1 MFAGLSTTA
10 ADVGECSATLI
21 VSTLRPDYGC
31 PNTNCNWLTKRVGLR
46 QGFLNTIS
54 SMFAERGD
62 ARGVAGRP
70 DIRSSR
76 WGQDIGSRPD
86 FKEEF
91 QLDLNK
97 TLIPRFTRRSF
108 LAGLGAASALPILA
122 ACQPQVVTEERVQ
135 VVEKEVPVERVVTQ
149 VVREVVEKVV
159 TVEVEKAVEVEK
171 VVTVEVEKAVE
182 VVKKEVVEVEKEV
195 IVEKEK
201 VVTVAPVMMEKKV
214 VTTWGWVSLA
224 TAEDW
229 AVDGVTMGEAF
240 QEETGIIQEHVPVHW
255 SRYNDALK
263 AAVPAGVGPNAFE
276 NNWSHIS
283 PMASEEFIAPLQ
295 DYAVSEWGGGWKD
308 LFVAGLIDELE
319 HLGQI
324 DGSNNIYSIPIRGQA
339 IGQYYANLDLFKEH
353 DLDLPTTWDE
363 FVKVN
368 DTFVAAGVPAV
379 AMGSKDTWW
388 ANTYWTLMLETA
400 APGYRDAIDW
410 EGTGSFDSDECRAGL
425 ELYKM
430 LFDRNWTQPNPLSTG
445 VGDARSAWIRME
457 AASMVGWDGWWG
469 IAQSGGDAGNGDQWG
484 IFEPPGGKTLAAIST
499 SWAITQVAKDKDLA
513 FELTKW
519 YTQGRGQ
526 EMVAARPAL
535 TGKVGVKLGSV
546 NPTFDKNVIEPTKSI
561 LASGKTIMRWAR
573 CSATDVSIAPGMQG
587 LIDGRSTI
595 DDVLEEAQKVWETQC

>member
-108 LAGLGAASALPILA
+108 LAGLGAAAALPVIA
-122 ACQPQVVTEERVQ
+122 ACQPQIVEKVVEKPVEVVVTRVVQ
-135 VVEKEVPVERVVTQ
+135 EIVEKEVV
-149 VVREVVEKVV
+149 
-159 TVEVEKAVEVEK
+159 VEKAVEVEK
-171 VVTVEVEKAVE
+171 EVTRVVQEIVEVEKETLVE
-182 VVKKEVVEVEKEV
+182 VEKVVTVEVEKEV

-263 AAVPAGVGPNAFE
+263 AAVPAGVGPDAFE

-283 PMASEEFIAPLQ
+283 PMASEEFIVPLQ

-324 DGSNNIYSIPIRGQA
+324 DGSNNIYSIPIPRTSDRSVLREPGPLQGARPGPAHYLGRIRQGQRHLRGRRSA
-339 IGQYYANLDLFKEH
+339 
-353 DLDLPTTWDE
+353 
-363 FVKVN
+363 
-368 DTFVAAGVPAV
+368 
-379 AMGSKDTWW
+379 
-388 ANTYWTLMLETA
+388 
-400 APGYRDAIDW
+400 
-410 EGTGSFDSDECRAGL
+410 CRCHGL
-425 ELYKM
+425 EGQL
-430 LFDRNWTQPNPLSTG
+430 
-445 VGDARSAWIRME
+445 VGKHLLDVDAR
-457 AASMVGWDGWWG
+457 DGG
-469 IAQSGGDAGNGDQWG
+469 ARLSRRDR
-484 IFEPPGGKTLAAIST
+484 L
-499 SWAITQVAKDKDLA
+499 
-513 FELTKW
+513 
-519 YTQGRGQ
+519 GRYGQ
-526 EMVAARPAL
+526 L
-535 TGKVGVKLGSV
+535 
-546 NPTFDKNVIEPTKSI
+546 
-561 LASGKTIMRWAR
+561 
-573 CSATDVSIAPGMQG
+573 
-587 LIDGRSTI
+587 
-595 DDVLEEAQKVWETQC
+595 

>member
-1 MFAGLSTTA
+1 MTGELP
-10 ADVGECSATLI
+10 AD
-21 VSTLRPDYGC
+21 
-31 PNTNCNWLTKRVGLR
+31 
-46 QGFLNTIS
+46 
-54 SMFAERGD
+54 
-62 ARGVAGRP
+62 P

-97 TLIPRFTRRSF
+97 TLIPSFTRRSF

-149 VVREVVEKVV
+149 VVREEVEKVV

-182 VVKKEVVEVEKEV
+182 VVKREVVEVEKEV

-295 DYAVSEWGGGWKD
+295 DYAVSEWGSGWKD
-308 LFVAGLIDELE
+308 LFVAGLIRRARAPWTDRRLE
-319 HLGQI
+319 QYLQHSDSRTSDRSVLREPGPLQGARPGPAHYLGRIRQGQRHL
-324 DGSNNIYSIPIRGQA
+324 RGRRSA
-339 IGQYYANLDLFKEH
+339 
-353 DLDLPTTWDE
+353 
-363 FVKVN
+363 
-368 DTFVAAGVPAV
+368 
-379 AMGSKDTWW
+379 
-388 ANTYWTLMLETA
+388 
-400 APGYRDAIDW
+400 
-410 EGTGSFDSDECRAGL
+410 CRCHGL
-425 ELYKM
+425 EGHL
-430 LFDRNWTQPNPLSTG
+430 
-445 VGDARSAWIRME
+445 VGKHLLDVDAR
-457 AASMVGWDGWWG
+457 DGG
-469 IAQSGGDAGNGDQWG
+469 ARLSRRDR
-484 IFEPPGGKTLAAIST
+484 L
-499 SWAITQVAKDKDLA
+499 
-513 FELTKW
+513 
-519 YTQGRGQ
+519 GRYGQ
-526 EMVAARPAL
+526 L
-535 TGKVGVKLGSV
+535 
-546 NPTFDKNVIEPTKSI
+546 
-561 LASGKTIMRWAR
+561 
-573 CSATDVSIAPGMQG
+573 
-587 LIDGRSTI
+587 
-595 DDVLEEAQKVWETQC
+595 